1 VQTKQSIPQC
11 NQALSGLA
19 GHAAYDIALTCG
31 RANRLP
37 FSRNLICMHKPS
49 FDPGLTQ
56 QFGAPYRRVINR
68 DGSLNVQRRGR
79 TWRDFHPYLHLI
91 AMGWPAFLLT
101 LFLGYVAANTAFA
114 LSYFALGPNQLQ
126 GADAANTMGRF
137 LNTFFFSSHTLTT
150 VGYGNIWPKTVPAN
164 LIAAFEGLVG
174 VLGFAVATGLLF
186 GRISRP
192 SARLGFSGNALI
204 APYQDGTSLQFRVVN
219 RRSNSLVEAH
229 AQVLL
234 MTVEQQGGTPV
245 RRYQQLTLERSSVL
259 FLALTWTVV
268 HPIDDQSPLHA
279 KTAAELGRLQAEV
292 IILIKAY
299 DDTFSQTVISRYS
312 YRHDEF
318 LWGARFAPAFH
329 VDPAGD
335 LVLELRKLGAI
346 ASN

>member
-1 VQTKQSIPQC
+1 
-11 NQALSGLA
+11 
-19 GHAAYDIALTCG
+19 
-31 RANRLP
+31 
-37 FSRNLICMHKPS
+37 MHKPS

-68 DGSLNVQRRGR
+68 DGSLNVQRRGA

-91 AMGWPAFLLT
+91 NMGWPAFLLT

-114 LSYFALGPNQLQ
+114 VGYFALGPDQLQ
-126 GADAANTMGRF
+126 GADAANAMGRF

-150 VGYGNIWPKTVPAN
+150 VGYGNIWPKTVAAN
-164 LIAAFEGLVG
+164 FIAAFEGLVG

-192 SARLGFSGNALI
+192 SARLGFSENALI
-204 APYQDGTSLQFRVVN
+204 APYQDGSSLQFRVVN
-219 RRSNSLVEAH
+219 RRSNSLVEAN

-234 MTVEQQGGTPV
+234 MTVEREDGKPV
-245 RRYQQLTLERSSVL
+245 RRYHQLTLERSSVL

-268 HPIDDQSPLHA
+268 HPIDEHSPLHG
-279 KTAAELGRLQAEV
+279 KTAAELAGLQAEI

-299 DDTFSQTVISRYS
+299 DDTFSQNVISRHS

-318 LWGARFAPAFH
+318 LWGLRFAPAFY

-335 LVLELRKLGAI
+335 LVLELHKLGAT
-346 ASN
+346 ASQ